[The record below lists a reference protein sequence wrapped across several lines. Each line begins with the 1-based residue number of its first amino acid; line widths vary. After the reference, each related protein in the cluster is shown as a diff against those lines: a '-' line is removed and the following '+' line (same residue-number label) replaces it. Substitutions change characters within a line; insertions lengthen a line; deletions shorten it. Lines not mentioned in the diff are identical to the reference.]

1 MHVDFSEFL
10 KIQLSYGSIFQMIT
24 YCRNWLQKFRATPA
38 GKKPIEIKTTEAQV
52 DPKYVSGFYLE
63 NI

>member
-1 MHVDFSEFL
+1 M
-10 KIQLSYGSIFQMIT
+10 QLSYGSIFQMIT

-52 DPKYVSGFYLE
+52 DPKYVSDLYLE